1 MLKRSAVS
9 AQQQEE
15 QAIFSEAALELDRG
29 LLQEQSS
36 ASASSRGMSD
46 TTANMVHRNKKA
58 NLGQFLGGS
67 AKSEVVSK
75 RKADQA
81 VSEQYYGYQFK

>member
-1 MLKRSAVS
+1 MSKRSAVS

-29 LLQEQSS
+29 LLQEQASGSS
-36 ASASSRGMSD
+36 RRGMSD
-46 TTANMVHRNKKA
+46 TTANMLHRNKKA

-67 AKSEVVSK
+67 AKTEVASQ